1 VAGDET
7 NLRRPCSSCGAPLA
21 GDQRYCVECGQR
33 VGPPLALPYAVPA
46 PGLEPPA
53 AKAGWIAA
61 LPVPLQTAS
70 AFLAIALGFGVV
82 IGTAISPNLAGIVAA
97 PSPPVVA
104 EAPPETPATPPSGGG
119 GGEPAPAAAPAP
131 AALASTSPS
140 ESSGGGGGGGGGG
153 HHGKKKKKKQK
164 EAPISFSGTVV
175 RANPIAQSYTVSTG
189 GGLIA
194 IHADALPQVGDQVE
208 SPVRKLNN
216 GTYKEDGARNPVGT
230 ADVASFQGTV
240 TDCANLEQPSAPCD
254 GANASDHYVYA
265 VSSLGASILVSWPH
279 SAANPPPKV
288 GSTVQVAVQIGTA
301 FQPIDP
307 LDESSWARD
316 PACNP
321 SYDEQ
326 HGLPS
331 PPAVTRELTQTSLT
345 VSGQATS
352 AMLESVV
359 QSRCPA
365 APGSLILSADDVRES
380 GRDLAPLT
388 VSGGIDPN
396 RLNPGQAVQVAV
408 GVADDRTLTLQG
420 ITSDQG
426 AAGADDTTQGQG
438 TLAGS

>member
-1 VAGDET
+1 
-7 NLRRPCSSCGAPLA
+7 
-21 GDQRYCVECGQR
+21 VECGHR
-33 VGPPLALPYAVPA
+33 VGPPLALPYAIPA
-46 PGLEPPA
+46 PGPEPPA

-97 PSPPVVA
+97 PSPSVVA
-104 EAPPETPATPPSGGG
+104 EAPPETPSTPPSGGG
-119 GGEPAPAAAPAP
+119 GGGPVPAPAPAP

-140 ESSGGGGGGGGGG
+140 GSSGGGGGGGS
-153 HHGKKKKKKQK
+153 HHDKKKKKKQK

-208 SPVRKLNN
+208 SSVRKLKN
-216 GTYKEDGARNPVGT
+216 GTYAEDGARNPVGT

-240 TDCANLEQPSAPCD
+240 TYCADLEQPSAPCD
-254 GANASDHYVYA
+254 GANASDHYVYT

-279 SAANPPPKV
+279 SAVKPPPKV

-301 FQPIDP
+301 FQAIDP
-307 LDESSWARD
+307 LDESSWAQD
-316 PACNP
+316 PACDP
-321 SYDEQ
+321 PYDEQ
-326 HGLPS
+326 HGLPN
-331 PPAVTRELTQTSLT
+331 PPVVTRELTQTSLT

-359 QSRCPA
+359 QTRCPA
-365 APGSLILSADDVRES
+365 ATPSLILSADDVRES
-380 GRDLAPLT
+380 GRDLAPLAT
-388 VSGGIDPN
+388 AGGIDPN

-408 GVADDRTLTLQG
+408 DVAGDGALSLQG

-426 AAGADDTTQGQG
+426 AAGAEDATQGQG
-438 TLAGS
+438 TLTGS